1 MPPTEHDAKQ
11 HGVFIGLCERILK
24 LGRWRGY
31 LTKPQAIALAETCRD
46 LADALDAGE
55 GERCKRYLTAVRKKL
70 IDVGLDARGRRIYR
84 LNNEL

>member
-1 MPPTEHDAKQ
+1 MPPTDHEAKQ
-11 HGVFIGLCERILK
+11 HEVFIQLCDSILK

-55 GERCKRYLTAVRKKL
+55 GERSKRYLVPVRKKL
-70 IDVGLDARGRRIYR
+70 IDVGLDAQGRRLFR
-84 LNNEL
+84 LTS